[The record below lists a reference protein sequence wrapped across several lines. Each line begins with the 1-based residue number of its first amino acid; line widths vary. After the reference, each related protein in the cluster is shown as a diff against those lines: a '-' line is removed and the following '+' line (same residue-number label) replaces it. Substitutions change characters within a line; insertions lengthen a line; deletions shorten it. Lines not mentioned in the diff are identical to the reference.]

1 MDMSLNKLK
10 VGIVAGI
17 LPQAAVEL
25 KTRLIAEAQKL
36 GRPVEVV
43 MDWEPPR
50 KDAPDPLFHLRD
62 QKMLSLDASIRLQK
76 EGVDLILLP
85 CVAVQK
91 YLDELQ
97 VEITTPVL
105 DWLSAIGEE
114 LKVSGAKKVGVLKC
128 AYAQCSASSHARIF
142 AGDAEPVPADE
153 EAQKLTGE
161 AIAEIKASG
170 VTDKAVELLA
180 AAAGRLGTC
189 Q

>member
-76 EGVDLILLP
+76 EGVDLDRKS
-85 CVAVQK
+85 VV
-91 YLDELQ
+91 
-97 VEITTPVL
+97 
-105 DWLSAIGEE
+105 
-114 LKVSGAKKVGVLKC
+114 
-128 AYAQCSASSHARIF
+128 
-142 AGDAEPVPADE
+142 
-153 EAQKLTGE
+153 
-161 AIAEIKASG
+161 
-170 VTDKAVELLA
+170 
-180 AAAGRLGTC
+180 
-189 Q
+189 

>member
-85 CVAVQK
+85 ASRSRNTWMNCR
-91 YLDELQ
+91 
-97 VEITTPVL
+97 
-105 DWLSAIGEE
+105 
-114 LKVSGAKKVGVLKC
+114 LKSRRRC
-128 AYAQCSASSHARIF
+128 
-142 AGDAEPVPADE
+142 
-153 EAQKLTGE
+153 LTGSLRSE
-161 AIAEIKASG
+161 
-170 VTDKAVELLA
+170 
-180 AAAGRLGTC
+180 RN
-189 Q
+189 